1 MTVES
6 SSSIVLRSD
15 FREPRG
21 PLSMLGRV
29 RIIWATLGC
38 FVLSFAISFIGC
50 VVAIVSLFRARR
62 WIREVLIRSMARMGL
77 TLYGVKIRE
86 HHRERIPN
94 RQCVLIANHT
104 SSLDV
109 AVIVA
114 LGLPNSRYFM
124 SGFLKR
130 IPPLAVIGWLLGM
143 FWTVKQCY
151 PERRTQIFQHA
162 DRTLRA
168 TGESVFL
175 TPEGQEVWKFNK
187 GAFHLATSL
196 RAPIVPIY
204 ILIPNEVDPGPWDSG
219 EFYAVRPG
227 TVDVYFGEP
236 IDTSQWLVE
245 EVSLRRDQVRSFYV
259 EWYSELHGGRRP
271 PTDWKSAVQDAPTD
285 WKSVVRMRATD

>member
-1 MTVES
+1 MTGKIRGSEIREVETGQGQQ
-6 SSSIVLRSD
+6 VRTD
-15 FREPRG
+15 YREPRG
-21 PLSMLGRV
+21 PLSLFGKA
-29 RIIWATLGC
+29 RIAAATVGC
-38 FVLSFAISFIGC
+38 FSLSFAASFVGC
-50 VVAIVSLFRARR
+50 VIAVGSLFRARR
-62 WIREVLIRSMARMGL
+62 WIREVLMRALARGGL
-77 TLYGVKIRE
+77 ALYGVTIRE
-86 HHRERIPN
+86 HHRERIPSG
-94 RQCVLIANHT
+94 QCVFISNHS

-124 SGFLKR
+124 SGFLRK
-130 IPPLAVIGWLLGM
+130 IPPLAIIGWLLGM

-162 DRTLRA
+162 DRTLRQ

-196 RAPIVPIY
+196 QAPIVPIY

-219 EFYAVRPG
+219 EFYSVRPG

-236 IDTSQWLVE
+236 IDTSTWTVE
-245 EVSLRRDQVRSFYV
+245 EVTLHRDEVRSLYI
-259 EWYSELHGGRRP
+259 EWYSQLHSGKRP
-271 PTDWKSAVQDAPTD
+271 PIAE
-285 WKSVVRMRATD
+285 